1 MLKRPTTLDLLIR
14 SEHGQTMAEY
24 SVVLGVIVLGV
35 ILALGTFATAVAAHL
50 QSAASTIGSIV
61 P

>member
-1 MLKRPTTLDLLIR
+1 MLKRPTTIDLLIR
-14 SEHGQTMAEY
+14 SEHGQTMSEY
-24 SVVLGVIVLGV
+24 AVVLGVIVLGV
-35 ILALGTFATAVAAHL
+35 VVALGTFATAVSTHL

>member
-1 MLKRPTTLDLLIR
+1 MLKRPTTIDLLIR

-24 SVVLGVIVLGV
+24 SVVLGAIVLGV
-35 ILALGTFATAVAAHL
+35 LVALGTFATAVTAQL
-50 QSAASTIGSIV
+50 QNAASTIGSIV